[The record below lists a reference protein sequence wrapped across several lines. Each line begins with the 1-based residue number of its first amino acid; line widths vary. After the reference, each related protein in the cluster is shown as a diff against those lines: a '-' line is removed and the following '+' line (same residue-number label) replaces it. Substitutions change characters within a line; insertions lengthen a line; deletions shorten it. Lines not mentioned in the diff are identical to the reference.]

1 MSIRTPL
8 SLIIVQGNS
17 PLEQPAT
24 KKIKFHIEWDI
35 MANHPFPLIQVLRLA
50 KMDGVTNNQ
59 VK

>member
-1 MSIRTPL
+1 MSIRKSL
-8 SLIIVQGNS
+8 SLIILHGNS

-24 KKIKFHIEWDI
+24 KKIKFHVEWAI

-50 KMDGVTNNQ
+50 KMEGVTNNQ

>member
-17 PLEQPAT
+17 PLEQPAA
-24 KKIKFHIEWDI
+24 KKIKFHIEWDM
-35 MANHPFPLIQVLRLA
+35 MANHPFPLIHVLRLA

>member
-1 MSIRTPL
+1 MRTPL
-8 SLIIVQGNS
+8 SLIILQGNS

-35 MANHPFPLIQVLRLA
+35 MANHPFPLTQVLRLA

>member
-1 MSIRTPL
+1 MSMRTPL
-8 SLIIVQGNS
+8 SLIILQGNS

-24 KKIKFHIEWDI
+24 KKIKFHIEWDM
-35 MANHPFPLIQVLRLA
+35 MANHPFPLIHVLRLA

>member
-1 MSIRTPL
+1 MSMRTPL
-8 SLIIVQGNS
+8 SLIILQGNS